1 MGVLCNMGSV
11 LCKVEYELHNS
22 ADGLCSLGHRQL
34 VDIKL
39 QCLGFAYRFPSV
51 VALSGLLRLV
61 LPVPSPPLPSPSLRL

>member
-1 MGVLCNMGSV
+1 MSCTMQLMDFAVLAIGM
-11 LCKVEYELHNS
+11 
-22 ADGLCSLGHRQL
+22 L